1 MCPQV
6 FILNPGKCIK
16 QIKYREGNWKA
27 EPVRNESE
35 WGAQLEGHAGG
46 PKDTCGGRGGTDLIL
61 FEELNLIQRSGGAV
75 SRSGKARTQWS
86 SWILEHVGKW
96 ASKCLPLTLLFSLF
110 FPPYF
115 ISSHYIRQT
124 GRWLGNHLPVALYL
138 DSLKI
143 GQSLKWYHIVII
155 ITGLLCSIG
164 AMLKPETVVL
174 NIAGS

>member
-1 MCPQV
+1 MPSSVYFESRKMHKTNEIQRRKLQGRTCKEWERVGGTARGPCWRPQKHLRWSGRHRPHLV
-6 FILNPGKCIK
+6 WGAELNPEK
-16 QIKYREGNWKA
+16 W
-27 EPVRNESE
+27 
-35 WGAQLEGHAGG
+35 
-46 PKDTCGGRGGTDLIL
+46 
-61 FEELNLIQRSGGAV
+61 GAV

-96 ASKCLPLTLLFSLF
+96 ASKRLPLTLLFSLF

-124 GRWLGNHLPVALYL
+124 GRWLGNYFPVALYL

-143 GQSLKWYHIVII
+143 GQSLKWYHIVIR

-174 NIAGS
+174 NIARS